1 MSTGKPRAGY
11 PRRILVIRTDRL
23 GDVIL
28 TLPMLPLLREWFPDA
43 YLAMML
49 NRYTGEV
56 VRGNPSLNT
65 IIWDDSEGRPAS
77 MPQLLPVLRSHHF
90 DTAFV
95 VRPTPRLAWLVA
107 RAGIGVRIGSGYRAY
122 SFLFNR
128 KIFEHRKDARFHELE
143 YNLHMLGAL
152 RPGFTGEGI
161 RPQFDIHIDPVARSA
176 IRERISQSPVGKPLI
191 VLHPGSGGSARDWP
205 PGHFARLAAAIAG
218 EGKYRLAVTGGKAE
232 EDLVRMVGE
241 AGKTDLTFAGT
252 LSIPELAALLSEAKV
267 VVGNSSGPLH
277 LAAAVGTRVVG
288 LYPQITAM
296 SAARWGPYTER
307 KRVFVPAK
315 PVDCRECA
323 DGRPCACMASIPVD
337 LVWLAVKEQADE

>member
-1 MSTGKPRAGY
+1 MA
-11 PRRILVIRTDRL
+11 
-23 GDVIL
+23 
-28 TLPMLPLLREWFPDA
+28 
-43 YLAMML
+43 
-49 NRYTGEV
+49 
-56 VRGNPSLNT
+56 
-65 IIWDDSEGRPAS
+65 
-77 MPQLLPVLRSHHF
+77 QLLPVLRSHHF

-95 VRPTPRLAWLVA
+95 VHPTPRLAWLVA
-107 RAGIGVRIGSGYRAY
+107 RAGIGIRIGSGYRAY

-161 RPQFDIHIDPVARSA
+161 RPRFDIHIDPVARSA
-176 IRERISQSPVGKPLI
+176 TRERISQSPAGKPLI

-205 PGHFARLAAAIAG
+205 PDHFAGLAAAIAG

-252 LSIPELAALLSEAKV
+252 LSIPELAALLAEAKV

-307 KRVFVPAK
+307 KRVLVPAK

-323 DGRPCACMASIPVD
+323 DGRPCSCMASIPVD

>member
-1 MSTGKPRAGY
+1 MLTGKSRAGGS
-11 PRRILVIRTDRL
+11 RRILVIRTDRL

-43 YLAMML
+43 HLAMML

-56 VRGNPSLNT
+56 VRGNPSLNE
-65 IIWDDSEGRPAS
+65 IIWDDVGGRQESFPR
-77 MPQLLPVLRSHHF
+77 LLSAIRAQNF

-95 VRPTPRLAWLVA
+95 VHPTPRLAWLVA
-107 RAGIGVRIGSGYRAY
+107 RAGIPIRIGSGYRAY

-143 YNLHMLGAL
+143 YNLHMLGAVQ
-152 RPGFTGEGI
+152 PGFTGEGI
-161 RPQFDIHIDPVARSA
+161 RPRFDIQIDPIARSA
-176 IRERISQSPVGKPLI
+176 VRGRLGPSSAGKPLI

-218 EGKYRLAVTGGKAE
+218 EGRYRLAVTGGKAE
-232 EDLVRMVGE
+232 ADLVRMVGE
-241 AGKTDLTFAGT
+241 AGKTELMFAGT
-252 LSIPELAALLSEAKV
+252 LSIPELAALLADAKV
-267 VVGNSSGPLH
+267 VVGNSTGPLH

-288 LYPQITAM
+288 LYPQLRAI

-323 DGRPCACMASIPVD
+323 DGRPCACMESIPVEH
-337 LVWLAVKEQADE
+337 VWLAVKEQADE